1 MNKLLKINYSLIIGI
16 VMVTGL
22 LFLSIFGPI
31 LAPHSLTSILETQYT
46 NGKVLAPPLE
56 PFESSSYPLGTDK
69 WGYDILS
76 MILYGLRYTVFIAAA
91 VTVIKMAFGTIIGLY
106 AGTLKRTPGWLIA
119 FENAWS
125 YVPLFL
131 ILYFFLAP
139 ISFNSTLKQNVLIV
153 YFIVIASVISIPS
166 IVSSVRL
173 KTAQLYKSVYVEA
186 AKALG
191 AGKHRL
197 IWKHIFPQLKETFLV
212 MFILEIV
219 YVIALM
225 GQLALLNIF
234 VGGTIMR
241 YDPII
246 YLSATKELAGLVG
259 QARLNI
265 YGNTHILIAPL
276 AVLLLATVSFSLLA
290 NGLKN
295 RFQSNYQ
302 RTPWIK
308 TGHEPLIQPSRKQ
321 YGRKKK
327 FWSFSGPKAGFAALV
342 VAFAGAGVYVVAAKD
357 SNTGVQSGSKAD
369 YKIDLEMNG
378 EGYFTANANIQVKNQ
393 SDKDWKELVFYFIPN
408 VFKEGHSFDSVE
420 GSSETEIEKV
430 TVNGQKA
437 SFKLDGD
444 TLTINLKPEMKD
456 KSRHKVE
463 IQYGFTVP
471 EGGSRFSKAGTNYY
485 LAQWYPMAAVYQKGK
500 WNKEP
505 YMEGLETFHTGF
517 SDFKVSYKLPEGY
530 SLASTAEIDPAK
542 GKNEGTVKAKKVR
555 DFFIAVMKD
564 MKVYET
570 EAQDGVKVRLFSKG
584 NHDKNPEASLTL
596 AKKALSFYQNKI
608 GDYPHKQLD
617 IVLDEGQFMEYP
629 GIVTINPYIDDKR
642 FYDIS
647 IVHEIAHQYFYGA
660 VANDPYNNA
669 WIDEGITEFATS
681 MYFYAGQNQ
690 AEQQAFGISHY
701 RMEAI
706 EEAGLGRQYS
716 NVPVNEVKHTGYI
729 YGQPA
734 LEILQL
740 IQEKYTLKGE
750 SPKDVGMQFLSD
762 YYQKFRYKE
771 VDTKEFISFTKD
783 YFSVPTGYFNNW
795 IDTSKL
801 NS

>member
-16 VMVTGL
+16 VMVSGL
-22 LFLSIFGPI
+22 LFFSIFGPI

-139 ISFNSTLKQNVLIV
+139 ISFNSTLKQNVLIA

-173 KTAQLYKSVYVEA
+173 KTAQLYKSVYIEA

-197 IWKHIFPQLKETFLV
+197 IWKHILPQLKETFLV

-265 YGNTHILIAPL
+265 YGNTHILFVPL
-276 AVLLLATVSFSLLA
+276 AVLLLSTVSFSLLA

-321 YGRKKK
+321 YGQKKK
-327 FWSFSGPKAGFAALV
+327 FWSFSGPKAAFAALV
-342 VAFAGAGVYVVAAKD
+342 IAFAGAGVYVVAAKD
-357 SNTGVQSGSKAD
+357 SNVGVQSGSKAD

-378 EGYFTANANIQVKNQ
+378 EGYFTANANIQMKNQ
-393 SDKDWKELVFYFIPN
+393 SDKNWNELVFYFIPN
-408 VFKEGHSFDSVE
+408 VFKEGHTFDSVE
-420 GSSETEIEKV
+420 GTSEAEIEKV

-437 SFKLDGD
+437 SFKLDG
-444 TLTINLKPEMKD
+444 
-456 KSRHKVE
+456 
-463 IQYGFTVP
+463 
-471 EGGSRFSKAGTNYY
+471 
-485 LAQWYPMAAVYQKGK
+485 
-500 WNKEP
+500 
-505 YMEGLETFHTGF
+505 
-517 SDFKVSYKLPEGY
+517 
-530 SLASTAEIDPAK
+530 
-542 GKNEGTVKAKKVR
+542 
-555 DFFIAVMKD
+555 
-564 MKVYET
+564 YE
-570 EAQDGVKVRLFSKG
+570 
-584 NHDKNPEASLTL
+584 
-596 AKKALSFYQNKI
+596 
-608 GDYPHKQLD
+608 
-617 IVLDEGQFMEYP
+617 
-629 GIVTINPYIDDKR
+629 
-642 FYDIS
+642 
-647 IVHEIAHQYFYGA
+647 
-660 VANDPYNNA
+660 
-669 WIDEGITEFATS
+669 
-681 MYFYAGQNQ
+681 
-690 AEQQAFGISHY
+690 
-701 RMEAI
+701 
-706 EEAGLGRQYS
+706 
-716 NVPVNEVKHTGYI
+716 
-729 YGQPA
+729 
-734 LEILQL
+734 
-740 IQEKYTLKGE
+740 
-750 SPKDVGMQFLSD
+750 
-762 YYQKFRYKE
+762 
-771 VDTKEFISFTKD
+771 
-783 YFSVPTGYFNNW
+783 
-795 IDTSKL
+795 
-801 NS
+801 

>member
-1 MNKLLKINYSLIIGI
+1 MNKLIKINYSLIIGI
-16 VMVTGL
+16 LMAAVL
-22 LFLSIFGPI
+22 LFFCIFGPM
-31 LAPHSLTSILETQYT
+31 LAPHSLTSVLETQYT

-69 WGYDILS
+69 WGYDLLS

-91 VTVIKMAFGTIIGLY
+91 VTSIKMAFGAIIGLY
-106 AGTLKRTPGWLIA
+106 AGILKRTPGWLIA

-131 ILYFFLAP
+131 ILYFFLSP
-139 ISFNSTLKQNVLIV
+139 ISFNSNLKQSVLIG
-153 YFIVIASVISIPS
+153 YFIVIASIISIPS

-173 KTAQLYKSVYVEA
+173 KTAELYKSVYIEA

-246 YLSATKELAGLVG
+246 YLSATKELAGLAG

-276 AVLLLATVSFSLLA
+276 AVLLLTTVSFSLLA

-308 TGHEPLIQPSRKQ
+308 TGHEPLVQPSRKQ

-327 FWSFSGPKAGFAALV
+327 FWSYSGPKAAFAALV
-342 VAFAGAGVYVVAAKD
+342 IAFAGAGVYVVAAKN
-357 SNTGVQSGSKAD
+357 SNVGVKSGSRAD
-369 YKIDLEMNG
+369 YKIDLEMNS
-378 EGYFTANANIQVKNQ
+378 EGYFTVNADIEMKNQ
-393 SDKDWKELVFYFIPN
+393 SNKEWNELVFYFIPN
-408 VFKEGHSFDSVE
+408 VFEDGHTFDSVE
-420 GSSETEIEKV
+420 GTSEADITKV

-437 SFKLDGD
+437 NYKLKGD
-444 TLTINLKPEMKD
+444 TLTIDLKSDMKD
-456 KSRHKVE
+456 KSKHKVKIE
-463 IQYGFTVP
+463 YGFTVP
-471 EGGSRFSKAGTNYY
+471 DRGSRFSKVGTNYY
-485 LAQWYPMAAVYQKGK
+485 LAQWYPMAAVFQKGK

-517 SDFKVSYKLPEGY
+517 SDFNVSYKLPEGY
-530 SLASTAEIDPAK
+530 SLASTAGIDPAE
-542 GKNEGTVKAKKVR
+542 GENEGTVKAKRVR
-555 DFFIAVMKD
+555 DFFMAVMKD

-570 EAQDGVKVRLFSKG
+570 EAKEGVKVRLFSRS
-584 NHDKNPEASLTL
+584 NHDKDPEASLAL
-596 AKKALSFYQNKI
+596 AKKALTFYQDKI
-608 GDYPHKQLD
+608 GEYPHEQLD

-642 FYDIS
+642 FYEIS
-647 IVHEIAHQYFYGA
+647 IVHEIAHQYFYGV
-660 VANDPYNNA
+660 VANDPYNHA
-669 WIDEGITEFATS
+669 WVDEGITEFATS

-690 AEQQAFGISHY
+690 DERQAFGISHY

-716 NVPVNEVKHTGYI
+716 NVPINEVKHSGFI

-734 LEILQL
+734 LEIYEM

-750 SPKDVGMQFLSD
+750 SPEAVGMQFLSD

-771 VDTKEFISFTKD
+771 VDTKEFIYFTKD
-783 YFSVPTGYFNNW
+783 YFSVPAGYFNNW
-795 IDTSKL
+795 IDTSKV

>member
-1 MNKLLKINYSLIIGI
+1 
-16 VMVTGL
+16 MVAGM
-22 LFLSIFGPI
+22 LFFSIFGPY
-31 LAPHSLTSILETQYT
+31 LAPHSLTAALETQYT

-56 PFESSSYPLGTDK
+56 PFESPSYPLGTDK
-69 WGYDILS
+69 WGYDLLS

-91 VTVIKMAFGTIIGLY
+91 VTMIKMAFGTIIGLY

-139 ISFNSTLKQNVLIV
+139 ISFNSSLKQNVLIV
-153 YFIVIASVISIPS
+153 YFIVIASIISIPS

-173 KTAQLYKSVYVEA
+173 KTAELYKSVYIEA

-197 IWKHIFPQLKETFLV
+197 IWKHLFPQLKETFLV

-241 YDPII
+241 FDPII

-265 YGNTHILIAPL
+265 YGNTHILVAPL
-276 AVLLLATVSFSLLA
+276 AVLLYTTVSFSLLA

-302 RTPWIK
+302 RTPWIR
-308 TGHEPLIQPSRKQ
+308 TGHEPLIQSSRKQ

-327 FWSFSGPKAGFAALV
+327 FWSFSAPKAAFSSLV
-342 VAFAGAGVYVVAAKD
+342 IAFAGAGIYVMAAKD
-357 SNTGVQSGSKAD
+357 ANIGVKSGSHSD
-369 YKIDLEMNG
+369 YNIDLKMNG

-393 SDKDWKELVFYFIPN
+393 SNKEWEDLVFYFIPN
-408 VFKEGHSFDSVE
+408 VFADGHTFDSVE
-420 GSSETEIEKV
+420 GTSEADIGKV

-437 SFKLDGD
+437 SFMLKGD
-444 TLTINLKPEMKD
+444 TLTIKLKPEMKD
-456 KSRHKVE
+456 KRKHNVKIE
-463 IQYGFTVP
+463 YGFTVP
-471 EGGSRFSKAGTNYY
+471 DKGSRFSKVDTNYY

-517 SDFKVSYKLPEGY
+517 SDFNVSYKLPKGY
-530 SLASTAEIDPAK
+530 SLVSTADNDPAE
-542 GKNEGTVKAKKVR
+542 GKNQGHIKAKKVR

-564 MKVYET
+564 MEVHET
-570 EAQDGVKVRLFSKG
+570 EAKDGVKVRLFSRS
-584 NHDKNPEASLTL
+584 NHDKDPVASLTL
-596 AKKALSFYQNKI
+596 AKNALTFYQDHI

-617 IVLDEGQFMEYP
+617 IVLDDGQFMEYP

-647 IVHEIAHQYFYGA
+647 IVHEIAHQYFYGV

-690 AEQQAFGISHY
+690 AERQAFGISHF

-716 NVPVNEVKHTGYI
+716 NVPVNEVKHSGYI
-729 YGQPA
+729 YGQPS
-734 LEILQL
+734 LEILQM

-750 SPKDVGMQFLSD
+750 SPKAVGMQFLSD
-762 YYQKFRYKE
+762 YYQNFRYKE

-801 NS
+801 DS

>member
-1 MNKLLKINYSLIIGI
+1 
-16 VMVTGL
+16 MVSGL
-22 LFLSIFGPI
+22 LFFSIFGPI
-31 LAPHSLTSILETQYT
+31 LAPHSLTSVLETQYT

-139 ISFNSTLKQNVLIV
+139 ISFNSNLKQNVLIV

-173 KTAQLYKSVYVEA
+173 KTAQLYKSVYIEA

-327 FWSFSGPKAGFAALV
+327 FWSFSGPKAGFTALV
-342 VAFAGAGVYVVAAKD
+342 IAFAGAGVYVVAAKD

-378 EGYFTANANIQVKNQ
+378 EGYFTANANIQMKNQ
-393 SDKDWKELVFYFIPN
+393 SDKDWNELVFYFIPN
-408 VFKEGHSFDSVE
+408 VFREGHSFDSVE
-420 GSSETEIEKV
+420 GSSEAEIEKV

-437 SFKLDGD
+437 SFTLDGD

-471 EGGSRFSKAGTNYY
+471 ERGIRFSKAGTNYY
-485 LAQWYPMAAVYQKGK
+485 LAQWYPMAAVYQNGK

-517 SDFKVSYKLPEGY
+517 SNFKVSYKLPEGY
-530 SLASTAEIDPAK
+530 SLASTAEIDPEK
-542 GKNEGTVKAKKVR
+542 GKNEGIVKAKKVR

-564 MKVYET
+564 MNVYET

-608 GDYPHKQLD
+608 GDYPHEQLD

-690 AEQQAFGISHY
+690 AERQAFGISHY

-716 NVPVNEVKHTGYI
+716 NMPVNEVKHTGYI

-734 LEILQL
+734 LEILQM

-750 SPKDVGMQFLSD
+750 SPKEVGMQFLSD

>member
-1 MNKLLKINYSLIIGI
+1 
-16 VMVTGL
+16 MVSGL
-22 LFLSIFGPI
+22 LFFSIFGPI
-31 LAPHSLTSILETQYT
+31 LAPHSLTSVLETQYT

-139 ISFNSTLKQNVLIV
+139 ISFNSNLKQNVLIV

-173 KTAQLYKSVYVEA
+173 KTAQLYKSVYIEA

-327 FWSFSGPKAGFAALV
+327 FWSFSGPKAGFTALV
-342 VAFAGAGVYVVAAKD
+342 IAFAGAGVYVVAAKD

-378 EGYFTANANIQVKNQ
+378 EGYFTANANIQMKNQ
-393 SDKDWKELVFYFIPN
+393 SDKDWNELVFYFIPN
-408 VFKEGHSFDSVE
+408 VFREGHSFDSVE
-420 GSSETEIEKV
+420 GSSEAEIEKV

-437 SFKLDGD
+437 SFTLDGD

-471 EGGSRFSKAGTNYY
+471 ERGIRFSKAGTNYY
-485 LAQWYPMAAVYQKGK
+485 LAQWYPMAAVYQNGK

-517 SDFKVSYKLPEGY
+517 SNFKVSYKLPEGY
-530 SLASTAEIDPAK
+530 SLASTAEIDPEK
-542 GKNEGTVKAKKVR
+542 GKNEGIVKAKKVR

-564 MKVYET
+564 MNVYET

-608 GDYPHKQLD
+608 GDYPHEQLD
-617 IVLDEGQFMEYP
+617 IVLDEGQFMESP

-690 AEQQAFGISHY
+690 AERQAFGISHY

-716 NVPVNEVKHTGYI
+716 NMPVNEVKHTGYI

-734 LEILQL
+734 LEILQM

-750 SPKDVGMQFLSD
+750 SPKEVGMQFLSD